1 MPNMSSDLADPAL
14 RHAETEQD
22 LRACYPVMRQLRPH
36 LQDETDL
43 IQRIL
48 RMRQARY
55 RLLAAWEGDE
65 VVALAGYRLQ
75 ENLIYG
81 AFLYVDDLVTTERS
95 RGSRWGARLLDELTH
110 IAEQAEC
117 AKLVLDTGLANS
129 LAHRFYSRQ
138 GLLTGAI
145 RFAKS
150 LD

>member
-1 MPNMSSDLADPAL
+1 MTNSDLADPAL

-36 LQDETDL
+36 LQDEADL

-81 AFLYVDDLVTTERS
+81 SFLYVDDLVTTERS

-110 IAEQAEC
+110 IAEQAGC